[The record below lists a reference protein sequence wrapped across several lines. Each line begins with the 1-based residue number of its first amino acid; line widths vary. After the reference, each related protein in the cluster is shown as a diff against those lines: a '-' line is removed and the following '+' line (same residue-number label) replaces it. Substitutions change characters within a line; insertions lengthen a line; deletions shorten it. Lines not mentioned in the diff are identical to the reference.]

1 MLVVGID
8 PENLKLFEP
17 NPDQAG
23 LTVWV
28 PTLKAS
34 DRLDA

>member
-17 NPDQAG
+17 NPDPAG

-28 PTLKAS
+28 TTLKDSAP
-34 DRLDA
+34 LEA